1 MAETM
6 TGACRYCGQVHAV
19 VAKSQRE
26 ADMLA
31 TESCNCEE
39 AIRHQRRKMAV
50 EKIEMLKTLPEE
62 QTGFRPVSEELCM
75 LLKQLGGK
83 MADGALDNISLTAEG
98 RRIGMRMKQDNIK
111 ITQQKSV
118 KSELEC

>member
-1 MAETM
+1 M
-6 TGACRYCGQVHAV
+6 TGVCRYCGQVQTV
-19 VAKSQRE
+19 VAQDQQE
-26 ADMLA
+26 ADRLA
-31 TESCNCEE
+31 VESCNCEA

-50 EKIEMLKTLPEE
+50 EKIEMLKTIPEE

-75 LLKQLGGK
+75 ILKALGGE
-83 MADGALDNISLTAEG
+83 MADGKLDNVGLTAEG
-98 RRIGMRMKQDNIK
+98 RRISMRMKQDSIK